1 MEIGCISH
9 AFQIN
14 HTQLV
19 FDANFESVSCYPVL
33 IIVVVVVDPIKKYAF
48 IPAIIKRMR
57 ISM

>member
-1 MEIGCISH
+1 MSH